1 MCGLLEV
8 PGSGRRTPMSDCR
21 SGGRC
26 HLDLFEHLFD
36 HGRVSAQVVE
46 QLRERIAGM
55 EGGPARVPLP
65 THPMLDG
72 LLELRAGGSYVVDS
86 ASLALL
92 LAAGP
97 SQAGEWVGFAGW
109 RDFGAEAA
117 DDLGVDL
124 RRTVLVP
131 APGDHWLEVTAA
143 LVDVL
148 TVVVLRPTARV
159 DPKSASVLEA
169 RLRARSAALVVWGDW
184 PRADARLSA
193 AQVRWHGADHGHGRL
208 RERRLEVVVRRS
220 GGPPVGAEL
229 AFGG

>member
-1 MCGLLEV
+1 M
-8 PGSGRRTPMSDCR
+8 
-21 SGGRC
+21 
-26 HLDLFEHLFD
+26 
-36 HGRVSAQVVE
+36 SAQVVE
-46 QLRERIAGM
+46 QLRERIAGLQ
-55 EGGPARVPLP
+55 GGPARSPLP

-97 SQAGEWVGFAGW
+97 ARAGAWVGFAGW

-117 DDLGVDL
+117 AELGVDP

-131 APGDHWLEVTAA
+131 DPGEHWLEVTAA

-148 TVVVLRPTARV
+148 TLVVLKPATPV
-159 DPKSASVLEA
+159 DPRSASVLEA

-184 PRADARLSA
+184 PRAEARLA
-193 AQVRWHGADHGHGRL
+193 AEQVRWHGTDHGHGRL
-208 RERRLEVVVRRS
+208 RERRLQVVVRRG
-220 GGPPVGAEL
+220 GGPPLGAEL
-229 AFGG
+229 AFGR

>member
-1 MCGLLEV
+1 M
-8 PGSGRRTPMSDCR
+8 
-21 SGGRC
+21 
-26 HLDLFEHLFD
+26 
-36 HGRVSAQVVE
+36 SAQVVE

-55 EGGPARVPLP
+55 QGGPARVPLP

-72 LLELRAGGSYVVDS
+72 LLQLRAGGSYVVDS

-97 SQAGEWVGFAGW
+97 SRAGEWVGFVGW
-109 RDFGAEAA
+109 QDFGAEAA
-117 DDLGVDL
+117 ADLGVDL

-131 APGDHWLEVTAA
+131 DPAEHWLEVAAA
-143 LVDVL
+143 LVDVVA
-148 TVVVLRPTARV
+148 VVVLRPSARV

-169 RLRARSAALVVWGDW
+169 RLRARSAALVVWGEW
-184 PRADARLSA
+184 PRAEARVA
-193 AQVRWHGADHGHGRL
+193 AERVRWHGADHGRGRL
-208 RERRLEVVVRRS
+208 RERRLQIVVRRG